1 MAKQQVSH
9 APLCWFL
16 SLILIG
22 IVGFW
27 IKISMDAEN
36 ARFNRE
42 LKTSKELSDKIL
54 YR

>member
-1 MAKQQVSH
+1 MAKQFVSH
-9 APLCWFL
+9 APLCWFI
-16 SLILIG
+16 SLVLIG

-27 IKISMDAEN
+27 IKMSIDAEN
-36 ARFNRE
+36 ARFNQQ